1 MGCSRAARQA
11 PMWVVVRPARSEK
24 KATCCSDGSVNMQQG
39 GAWGRRRRRGGVI
52 FIFGAEVLK
61 VKVIPAICTY
71 KFCGLC
77 SYHQCLMRGRW
88 TRKYSQC
95 LFNKPNSEIQPLH
108 CSPKRTIQI
117 SVKTF
122 FAFFKSWSYT
132 SPIDVLESICG
143 IGFISCTSKE
153 PQLCQIL
160 EYHWFYQ
167 LKVLP
172 EKIFWV
178 MEQEIE

>member
-1 MGCSRAARQA
+1 MVTGFWCQKLPFGLKNNLMGQITHASWPGKRNIPFLRGCSRVARQA

-24 KATCCSDGSVNMQQG
+24 KATCCSYGSVNMQQG

-108 CSPKRTIQI
+108 CSPKRTIEI
-117 SVKTF
+117 I
-122 FAFFKSWSYT
+122 KSKSQVN
-132 SPIDVLESICG
+132 PFQRLES
-143 IGFISCTSKE
+143 E
-153 PQLCQIL
+153 PSSGAFLNKPL
-160 EYHWFYQ
+160 F
-167 LKVLP
+167 L
-172 EKIFWV
+172 
-178 MEQEIE
+178 